1 MLALLEVTDFWV
13 FLFLGNEDLLE
24 GRSREILRVI
34 FDLLLIHFEMLHE
47 LDVRFQESI
56 LLLKDILEI
65 LTQEI
70 KLSPLCK
77 PEKKYT

>member
-1 MLALLEVTDFWV
+1 VLALLEVTDFWV
-13 FLFLGNEDLLE
+13 FLFLGNDDLLE
-24 GRSREILRVI
+24 GRSCEILRVI

-70 KLSPLCK
+70 KLSPLWK